1 MADMKN
7 TVSDENPRI
16 EKIVEFLTQGSEQ
29 RFWEEL
35 ESQMQAG
42 RNRIIKKVLQ
52 AVSTFHINR
61 ETYPKNFGH
70 LLFHIIQS
78 LSTEMLKNFHFPLLS
93 MSEFVRL
100 IQFVEESGYDDIRL
114 LLKAIYGEKLNQP
127 VGLCEEKESIDELPA
142 NSYEEKV
149 ENILSEVS
157 EDALT
162 KRIGIPIDSAR
173 ACYVINSILVTSFE
187 SFNKKIV
194 SFYLHLL
201 RNTWSISDS
210 VSLEAAGPEAFALL
224 ERAFTNKGGIKA
236 ALAEA
241 KHATK
246 NGGLRFVFDQMTNQ
260 FKREEQGKHVNSVL
274 KSVMDPL
281 DWEGKVALT
290 GEIIKRLEHNLP
302 SKITSQPPERW
313 AGHYEIIVRA
323 YVESMDQ
330 VKSLFRSF

>member
-1 MADMKN
+1 MKN
-7 TVSDENPRI
+7 TVSDKDPQI
-16 EKIVEFLTQGSEQ
+16 EKIVELLTQGNEQ

-42 RNRIIKKVLQ
+42 RNRIIKKLLL
-52 AVSTFHINR
+52 AFSTFYINR
-61 ETYPKNFGH
+61 KTYPIKIGY
-70 LLFHIIQS
+70 LLFNIVQS
-78 LSTEMLKNFHFPLLS
+78 LPTEMLNINLDFPLLT
-93 MSEFVRL
+93 MSECIQLSQFAEESDHEDVRL
-100 IQFVEESGYDDIRL
+100 LF
-114 LLKAIYGEKLNQP
+114 KAIYGEKLNRSAS
-127 VGLCEEKESIDELPA
+127 LCEEKESIDELPA

-149 ENILSEVS
+149 ENILSEIS

-224 ERAFTNKGGIKA
+224 ERSFANRGGIKA

-246 NGGLRFVFDQMTNQ
+246 NGGLRFVLDQMTNQ
-260 FKREEQGKHVNSVL
+260 FKREEQGKHVNGVL

-290 GEIIKRLEHNLP
+290 GEIIKLLEHNLS